1 MDAARPL
8 PRRRLLTSLLGASAG
23 LVLPLA
29 ALAQPADEF
38 GRAGLK
44 GAGSTFVYPLA
55 ARWVQEYRHHLAGGI
70 RHAAPNTGFDDDMN
84 GVALDYEPVG
94 SLAGI
99 QRLRAGAVDFALSE
113 MPLSSAELRRH
124 QLLQFPIVLGSIA
137 VAANLPGVAPGA
149 LRLTG
154 PLIADI
160 YLGKIRRWSDPA
172 IRALNPQLALP
183 DADIHAVHRTDGSGT
198 TFTLTRYLAGQSDE
212 WKRRIGADAVV
223 KWPQGKG
230 VRGSSGMLRT
240 IRETPNAL
248 GYLDEVQ
255 ARQAKLTVAALGN
268 AGGRFVL
275 PGVAGATAAAQSA
288 AWSAAADFDEVLV
301 DAKGEAAYPI
311 VASVF
316 GLLRDRL
323 QEGRHQRTLAFF
335 DWSLV
340 EGRRAA
346 EQLGYVPLPVHVIG
360 TVRDALHAK
369 VGGAK

>member
-1 MDAARPL
+1 MDHARML
-8 PRRRLLTSLLGASAG
+8 PRRTLLAGLLGAGAG
-23 LVLPLA
+23 LLLPA
-29 ALAQPADEF
+29 AARAQAADEF

-70 RHAAPNTGFDDDMN
+70 RHAAPNTGLDDDMN

-113 MPLSSAELRRH
+113 MPLSSAELRRY

-137 VAANLPGVAPGA
+137 VAANLPGVPAGA

-160 YLGKIRRWSDPA
+160 YLGKVRRWSDPA
-172 IRALNPQLALP
+172 IRALNPQLPLP
-183 DADIHAVHRTDGSGT
+183 DADIQPVHRSDGSGT

-212 WKRRIGADAVV
+212 WKRRVGADAVV
-223 KWPQGKG
+223 KWPQGRAA
-230 VRGSSGMLRT
+230 RGSAGMLRA
-240 IRETPNAL
+240 IRDTPNAL

-255 ARQAKLTVAALGN
+255 ARQAKIVMASLQNAA
-268 AGGRFVL
+268 GRFVA
-275 PGVAGATAAAQSA
+275 PSAVAAAAAAQSA
-288 AWSAAADFDEVLV
+288 VWNAAADFDEVLV

-323 QEGRHQRTLAFF
+323 QQGRAQRTLAFF

-340 EGRRAA
+340 EGRSAA
-346 EQLGYVPLPVHVIG
+346 EQLGYVPLPVTVIG

-369 VGGAK
+369 VGGAR